1 MMNSSILPLL
11 AVVCLALQQ
20 SSALECY
27 KCTGT
32 GSATIEESG
41 DNCVRFQP
49 FNKPDTRQCDGVCAK
64 TVRTLA
70 GMKTVYRECLD
81 ECVNKYSTNVDFFG
95 CCSEDKCNSGEK
107 AAASLSFV
115 LAASLVKYMM

>member
-27 KCTGT
+27 TCSGT

-64 TVRTLA
+64 TVRTLV
-70 GMKTVYRECLD
+70 GVKVVNRECLD
-81 ECVNKYSTNVDFFG
+81 ECVNSRTNVDFFG